1 LAVVLKYYRWWNKR
15 MRIIAGN
22 FRGRKLVSPKNSP
35 IRPTSD
41 RVKEALFNMIG
52 PKIPGSRVLDLFAG
66 TGSLGLE
73 AISRGAEYAV
83 FVEKNAVSVK
93 TLNEN
98 IWLLNIREDC
108 EIIMADAVDALS
120 RLDAKNITFDIVF
133 VDPPYWE
140 NLYKKVLSALAGYD
154 IIKNGGL
161 VIFEH
166 PSDIDIDKDKHSF
179 VPIKKKRYGSTSI
192 SILAKEDDNEN
203 SSISGQ
209 F

>member
-1 LAVVLKYYRWWNKR
+1 

-179 VPIKKKRYGSTSI
+179 VPIKNKRYGSTSI